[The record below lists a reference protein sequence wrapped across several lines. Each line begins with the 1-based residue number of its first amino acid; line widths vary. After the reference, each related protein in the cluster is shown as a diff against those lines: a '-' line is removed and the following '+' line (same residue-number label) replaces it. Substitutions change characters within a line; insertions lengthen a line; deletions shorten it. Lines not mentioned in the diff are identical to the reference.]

1 MRAKS
6 LILVMSLLCISFMIA
21 SAQGVQIKSSA
32 SDVLYRGV
40 KNPVSIVAKGND
52 GVMPSISDGAK
63 IYSGKVSGF
72 DGQYV
77 VEITDPDVKSVKIS
91 FGEATSEFK
100 VQGLPTP
107 AITIGGYKVGDEVPV
122 SVFSKSAQLDAV
134 IDDANFPFKDVKYT
148 VTQFTYMKEADGIT
162 SSHVVTGN
170 KIPADILKDIK
181 KKSSGDSIAFIGIKV
196 STPTGQRNAPGYTA
210 KLK

>member
-6 LILVMSLLCISFMIA
+6 VILVMALLCLSFMA
-21 SAQGVQIKSSA
+21 GKAQSVQVKNSAF
-32 SDVLYRGV
+32 DVLYRGV
-40 KNPVSIVAKGND
+40 KNPVSIVSCSND
-52 GVMPSISDGAK
+52 GVPSISSGAK
-63 IYSGKVSGF
+63 IYSGNVPGF

-100 VQGLPTP
+100 VLGLPTP

-134 IDDANFPFKDVKYT
+134 IDDANFPFKDVEYT
-148 VTQFTYMKEADGIT
+148 VTQYSYMTEANGIT
-162 SSHVVTGN
+162 SSHVVNGN
-170 KIPADILKDIK
+170 KLTEEFLKDIK
-181 KKSSGDSIAFIGIKV
+181 KKRSGDKIMFIGIKV
-196 STPTGQRNAPGYTA
+196 STPTGQRNAPVYTA

>member
-32 SDVLYRGV
+32 SDVLYRGM
-40 KNPVSIVAKGND
+40 KNPVSITVKGND
-52 GVMPSISDGAK
+52 GVMPSVSNGAK
-63 IYSGKVSGF
+63 IYSGKVAGF

-77 VEITDPDVKSVKIS
+77 VEITDSEVKSVKIS

-100 VQGLPTP
+100 VLNVPYPT
-107 AITIGGYKVGDEVPV
+107 ISIGGYKSGDNVPM

-134 IDDANFPFKDVKYT
+134 IDDANFPFKDVEYT

-162 SSHVVTGN
+162 SAQVVTGN

-196 STPTGQRNAPGYTA
+196 STPAGPKNAPGFTA